1 MRVVFGA
8 CEFDTLRHALLR
20 HGRPTPLSPRAFRL
34 LEILLDRR
42 PDVVAKNELLESLWP
57 ETFVSDAG
65 LHNLVAEV
73 RAAIGDTPRAA
84 QFIRTVPRFGYA
96 FNGEARPAPATAVD
110 ATGMTTDVP
119 PVDAVERGLPG
130 PHLISRRR
138 EWRLSE
144 GPNDVGRDRDC
155 AVSID
160 SPSVSRRHARVVVTS
175 GAATIEDLGSKN
187 GTYVNKRRVGDA
199 VALEDG
205 DQMRVGSVT
214 MVFRSV
220 GALPSTMT
228 QRHS

>member
-96 FNGEARPAPATAVD
+96 FHGDVRPAPATA
-110 ATGMTTDVP
+110 
-119 PVDAVERGLPG
+119 VDAVERGLPG
-130 PHLISRRR
+130 PHLVSRRR

-214 MVFRSV
+214 LVFRSV

>member
-1 MRVVFGA
+1 MRVAFGE
-8 CEFDTLRHALLR
+8 CEFDTLRHELLR
-20 HGRPTPLSPRAFRL
+20 HGRPTPLSPKAFRL

-42 PDVVAKNELLESLWP
+42 PEALSKSELLDCLWP
-57 ETFVSDAG
+57 ETSVSDAG

-73 RAAIGDTPRAA
+73 RAAIGDTPQAA
-84 QFIRTVPRFGYA
+84 RFIRTVPRFGYA
-96 FNGEARPAPATAVD
+96 FHGDARPAPSTA
-110 ATGMTTDVP
+110 ADV
-119 PVDAVERGLPG
+119 VERALPG
-130 PHLISRRR
+130 PRLVSRRR

-187 GTYVNKRRVGDA
+187 GTYVNKRRVSDA
-199 VALEDG
+199 IALEDG
-205 DQMRVGSVT
+205 DQMRVGSVR

-228 QRHS
+228 QRQS

>member
-1 MRVVFGA
+1 VRVVFGP
-8 CEFDTLRHALLR
+8 CEFDTLRHTLLR
-20 HGRPTPLSPRAFRL
+20 HGRPTPLSPKAFRL
-34 LEILLDRR
+34 LELLLDRR
-42 PDVVAKNELLESLWP
+42 PEVISKAELLECLWP

-73 RAAIGDTPRAA
+73 RAAIGDTPRVAR
-84 QFIRTVPRFGYA
+84 FIRTVPRYGYA
-96 FNGEARPAPATAVD
+96 FHGDARPASPTAVD
-110 ATGMTTDVP
+110 VGA
-119 PVDAVERGLPG
+119 LPG
-130 PHLISRRR
+130 PHLVSSRR

-160 SPSVSRRHARVVVTS
+160 SPSVSRRHARIVVTS

-187 GTYVNKRRVGDA
+187 GTYVNKQRVTDA

-205 DQMRVGSVT
+205 NQMRVGSVT

-220 GALPSTMT
+220 GSLPSTMT

>member
-96 FNGEARPAPATAVD
+96 FHGEARPAPATAVD
-110 ATGMTTDVP
+110 A
-119 PVDAVERGLPG
+119 AERALLG